1 VDTNIIL
8 LTNHRVFTSYRIVI
22 VVWGDLGLIVNAIP
36 RPKKNTCGSG
46 FPTDPIF
53 FLPTL
58 LFFSTGLTVRPYFL
72 RVVAGCSHSVP
83 KWRLSSQ

>member
-22 VVWGDLGLIVNAIP
+22 VVWADLGLIVNAIP
-36 RPKKNTCGSG
+36 RPKKIPVVPLSR
-46 FPTDPIF
+46 
-53 FLPTL
+53 PTL
-58 LFFSTGLTVRPYFL
+58 FFSAHPIIFSTGLTVRPYFL

-83 KWRLSSQ
+83 KWRLLSQ